1 MVHHHHWKNEL
12 CQSKKEIQINSECYW
27 GTEGKT
33 RSSCLGQRYR
43 KDRNQHSIRCS
54 GTLTNWLRFV
64 KPCLVTLQILPLE
77 AWVLFLSMQLAV
89 ANGMWAE
96 RPCASSSLGLSSHL
110 RFHGAFLLCFCLLI
124 VMRGKWLAQWRRRR
138 TDQWS
143 RCGNML
149 NLDQPAPSQLTDA
162 QARVSYSCLKLLDF
176 EAIKQ
181 HYCDDGLLMQ
191 MTVLQGQFKGRLREH
206 SSTDHQIF
214 IFETTLVRITK
225 SYIFCRNLSM
235 SYI

>member
-33 RSSCLGQRYR
+33 RSSWLGQRYR

-124 VMRGKWLAQWRRRR
+124 VMRGKMASSVEEEEDRSMEQMWKHAQPRSAR
-138 TDQWS
+138 TQPTH
-143 RCGNML
+143 RCTSQSKL
-149 NLDQPAPSQLTDA
+149 QLFKAPG
-162 QARVSYSCLKLLDF
+162 F
-176 EAIKQ
+176 
-181 HYCDDGLLMQ
+181 
-191 MTVLQGQFKGRLREH
+191 
-206 SSTDHQIF
+206 
-214 IFETTLVRITK
+214 
-225 SYIFCRNLSM
+225 
-235 SYI
+235 